1 IKSQSRVNK
10 QQSRH
15 KTKGLS
21 SSSIFS
27 PCSCFPSFHLLGF
40 SDFLGQSEVAID
52 CLSNGVTAEYPG
64 VLQPREKSRI
74 SILGYFHRSSGK
86 DIFIKTTDI

>member
-1 IKSQSRVNK
+1 MQE
-10 QQSRH
+10 H
-15 KTKGLS
+15 
-21 SSSIFS
+21 
-27 PCSCFPSFHLLGF
+27 
-40 SDFLGQSEVAID
+40 

-64 VLQPREKSRI
+64 VLQPREKSWI